1 MLPLKNCPGRQ
12 FTGATGTIHA
22 VRAALDAPVE
32 QFRQSV
38 KYLAPILLLYFPAG
52 HIVHVV
58 DATVPVAE

>member
-1 MLPLKNCPGRQ
+1 M
-12 FTGATGTIHA
+12 
-22 VRAALDAPVE
+22 RAALDAPVE